1 MTADDNKAVIRQWIE
16 ARNAHDVD
24 AAVVLW
30 AAEMQEH
37 VRQGFDMVTESFPD
51 VQITVEEMIAEGD
64 KVALRWT
71 FSGTQQG
78 TFREIPATGN
88 TVNWSGIDLYTVVDG
103 KITSSVRQADSLS
116 VLRQLGVNLSWQGR
130 VIL

>member
-1 MTADDNKAVIRQWIE
+1 
-16 ARNAHDVD
+16 
-24 AAVVLW
+24 
-30 AAEMQEH
+30 MQEH

-103 KITSSVRQADSLS
+103 KITSSVREADSLS